1 MDTYNNMEAK
11 RITIN
16 QAKKVLENINTYVHV
31 GKFETGNRTN
41 LKRVNSVCHYAYNEY
56 KDIYDNNIK
65 LAVIAHVNIYRV
77 FKPCNYDTYISLVNY
92 CNKYLIRF
100 VKNIQHD
107 RNINTIRLPVSIHTG
122 NRLCRKTETI
132 TI

>member
-1 MDTYNNMEAK
+1 ML
-11 RITIN
+11 IN
-16 QAKKVLENINTYVHV
+16 IATYVHIR
-31 GKFETGNRTN
+31 KFETGNRTN
-41 LKRVNSVCHYAYNEY
+41 LTNLTNLKRSISVCRYAYNEY
-56 KDIYDNNIK
+56 KNIFDN
-65 LAVIAHVNIYRV
+65 
-77 FKPCNYDTYISLVNY
+77 ISLVNN

>member
-1 MDTYNNMEAK
+1 ML
-11 RITIN
+11 IN
-16 QAKKVLENINTYVHV
+16 IAIYVHIR
-31 GKFETGNRTN
+31 KFETGNRTN
-41 LKRVNSVCHYAYNEY
+41 LKRSISVCRYAYNEY
-56 KDIYDNNIK
+56 KNIFDN
-65 LAVIAHVNIYRV
+65 
-77 FKPCNYDTYISLVNY
+77 IS

>member
-1 MDTYNNMEAK
+1 ML
-11 RITIN
+11 IN
-16 QAKKVLENINTYVHV
+16 IATYVHIR
-31 GKFETGNRTN
+31 KFETGNRTN
-41 LKRVNSVCHYAYNEY
+41 LKRSISVCRYAYNEY
-56 KDIYDNNIK
+56 KNIFDN
-65 LAVIAHVNIYRV
+65 
-77 FKPCNYDTYISLVNY
+77 ISLVN
-92 CNKYLIRF
+92 IRF

>member
-1 MDTYNNMEAK
+1 MTVK
-11 RITIN
+11 
-16 QAKKVLENINTYVHV
+16 QAKDFATC
-31 GKFETGNRTN
+31 KFETGNRTN
-41 LKRVNSVCHYAYNEY
+41 LKRSISVCRYAYNEY
-56 KDIYDNNIK
+56 KN
-65 LAVIAHVNIYRV
+65 
-77 FKPCNYDTYISLVNY
+77 ISLVN
-92 CNKYLIRF
+92 NLIRF